1 METIIII
8 VFVIGYLAITLEH
21 NLKIDK
27 LIPALAMMAIL
38 WALIA
43 LDIDGFTTWFDSAKH
58 SLIDGFAS
66 LGHEGKMH
74 LMEET
79 LLHHLGK
86 TAEILFFLL
95 GAMTIVEI
103 IDYFDGFETIKG
115 FIKTKSKRKLLW
127 LFSILAFILSAI
139 IDNLTA
145 TIVLITILQ
154 KVIKDRETKLW
165 FAGIIIIAANAG
177 GAWSPIGDV
186 TTTMLWIG
194 KKVSAA
200 QLIEHV
206 LLPSLVCMVVPV
218 LIASR
223 NKAFKGQIESI
234 VEEEDSEPKSKFGA
248 TMLYLGLG
256 SIIFVPIFKTVT
268 HLPPYVGMMLS
279 LAVVATFAE
288 LYSSTKFSI
297 TTIDGGESEAAGH
310 HSPVHHSLSKIELP
324 SVLFFLGIL
333 LAVAAL
339 ESLGMLFNFAE
350 GLDKVM
356 PMLGTE
362 SVGEK
367 VSDLVILILGVGS
380 AVIDNVP
387 LVAASMGM
395 FSVEQNDPVWH
406 FIAYSAGT
414 GGSMLIIG
422 SAAGVVAMGMEKID
436 FFWYFKKIAWLAFAG
451 FLSGAVVFILIRNF
465 ILNA

>member
-8 VFVIGYLAITLEH
+8 VFVVGYLAITMEH

-38 WALIA
+38 WAIIA
-43 LDIDGFTTWFDSAKH
+43 LAHLPVFEVNTDLKELEPSHID
-58 SLIDGFAS
+58 
-66 LGHEGKMH
+66 EM
-74 LMEET
+74 

-86 TAEILFFLL
+86 TAEILVFLL

-103 IDYFDGFETIKG
+103 IDYFDGFATIKG
-115 FIKTKSKRKLLW
+115 YIKTKSKRKLLW

-145 TIVLITILQ
+145 TIVLVTILQ
-154 KVIKDRETKLW
+154 KVIIDRNTRLW
-165 FAGIIIIAANAG
+165 FAGMVIIAANAG

-194 KKVSAA
+194 NKVSAA

-206 LLPSLVCMVVPV
+206 LVPSIVCMVVPV
-218 LIASR
+218 LFASR
-223 NKAFKGQIESI
+223 YKAFKGNIEAS
-234 VEEEDSEPKSKFGA
+234 VEDINDGPKSKFGS

-256 SIIFVPIFKTVT
+256 AIVFVPFFKTIT

-288 LYSSTKFSI
+288 IYSSSKF
-297 TTIDGGESEAAGH
+297 TISDPVDVAGESDSVGH
-310 HSPVHHSLSKIELP
+310 HSPVHHSLSKIEMP
-324 SVLFFLGIL
+324 SILFFLGIL

-339 ESLGMLFNFAE
+339 ESLGMLFHFAE
-350 GLDKVM
+350 SLDKTM

-362 SVGEK
+362 SIGEH
-367 VSDLVILILGVGS
+367 VSDLVVLFLGVGS

-395 FSVEQNDPVWH
+395 FSVPIDDPVWH

-436 FFWYFKKIAWLAFAG
+436 FFWYLKKIAWLAFVG
-451 FLSGAVVFILIRNF
+451 FISGAVTFILIRNL

>member
-8 VFVIGYLAITLEH
+8 VFLAGYLAITLEH

-38 WALIA
+38 WAIIA
-43 LDIDGFTTWFDSAKH
+43 LNHMSVFEVNAELRELEPSHIDE
-58 SLIDGFAS
+58 I
-66 LGHEGKMH
+66 
-74 LMEET
+74 

-86 TAEILFFLL
+86 TAEILVFLI

-103 IDYFDGFETIKG
+103 IDYFDGFATIKG
-115 FIKTKSKRKLLW
+115 YIRTRSKKKLLW

-154 KVIKDRETKLW
+154 KVISDRNTRLW
-165 FAGIIIIAANAG
+165 FAGMIIIAANAG

-186 TTTMLWIG
+186 TTTMLWIAN
-194 KKVSAA
+194 KVTAG
-200 QLIEHV
+200 QLVIHV
-206 LLPSLVCMVVPV
+206 LIPSIVCMVIPV
-218 LIASR
+218 LVAG
-223 NKAFKGQIESI
+223 NYKAFKGVIDGDFAAE
-234 VEEEDSEPKSKFGA
+234 EPKSKYGSI
-248 TMLYLGLG
+248 MLYLGLG
-256 SIIFVPIFKTVT
+256 SIVFVPFFKTIT

-288 LYSSTKFSI
+288 IYSNKKFSI
-297 TTIDGGESEAAGH
+297 STIDGGEHEAGGH
-310 HSPVHHSLSKIELP
+310 HSPVHNSLSKIELP
-324 SVLFFLGIL
+324 SILFFLGIL

-339 ESLGMLFNFAE
+339 ESLGLLFHYAASLNEAIPNTDIVVMLF
-350 GLDKVM
+350 
-356 PMLGTE
+356 
-362 SVGEK
+362 
-367 VSDLVILILGVGS
+367 GVGS

-395 FSVEQNDPVWH
+395 FGESLDSPLWH

-436 FFWYFKKIAWLAFAG
+436 FFWYLKKIAWLAFIG
-451 FLSGAVVFILIRNF
+451 FISGAGVFILLRDF
-465 ILNA
+465 VLHG

>member
-8 VFVIGYLAITLEH
+8 VFLAGYLGITLEH

-38 WALIA
+38 WAIIA
-43 LDIDGFTTWFDSAKH
+43 LNHMSVFEVNAELRELEPTHIDE
-58 SLIDGFAS
+58 I
-66 LGHEGKMH
+66 
-74 LMEET
+74 

-86 TAEILFFLL
+86 TAEILVFLL

-103 IDYFDGFETIKG
+103 IDYFDGFATIKG
-115 FIKTKSKRKLLW
+115 YIRTRSKKKLLW

-154 KVIKDRETKLW
+154 KVINDRNTRLW
-165 FAGIIIIAANAG
+165 FAGMIIIAANAG

-186 TTTMLWIG
+186 TTTMLWIAN
-194 KKVSAA
+194 KVTAS
-200 QLIEHV
+200 QLVIHV
-206 LLPSLVCMVVPV
+206 LIPSIVCMVIPV
-218 LIASR
+218 LVAG
-223 NKAFKGQIESI
+223 NYKAFKGVIDGDFTAET
-234 VEEEDSEPKSKFGA
+234 PKSKYGS

-256 SIIFVPIFKTVT
+256 AIVFVPFFKTIT

-279 LAVVATFAE
+279 LALVATFAE
-288 LYSSTKFSI
+288 IYSNKKFSI
-297 TTIDGGESEAAGH
+297 STVGGDEHSEASH

-324 SVLFFLGIL
+324 SILFFLGIL

-339 ESLGMLFNFAE
+339 ESLGILFHYAESLNEAIPNTDIVVMLF
-350 GLDKVM
+350 
-356 PMLGTE
+356 
-362 SVGEK
+362 
-367 VSDLVILILGVGS
+367 GVGS

-395 FSVEQNDPVWH
+395 FGESMDSPLWH

-436 FFWYFKKIAWLAFAG
+436 FFWYLKKIAWLAFIG
-451 FLSGAVVFILIRNF
+451 FISGAGAFILLRDF
-465 ILNA
+465 VLHG